1 MISTFTFNT
10 EIEIISLFDGRLETY
25 GIFEIAGAKDGSQF
39 YRCLSDGDKRVY
51 VYGDEVLR
59 ELQCYSE
66 PSPEKIITAVEAE
79 FGTKHQKGSYYDPE
93 APLVIGK
100 EEVEDKHFLSIL
112 PRYLDGEYDVF
123 RERDRWLA
131 RHIKEM
137 LDIDPT
143 LDNPKQLL
151 SVLRMAKDE
160 FKAFMSCPF

>member
-10 EIEIISLFDGRLETY
+10 EIEIISLFDGRLEKY
-25 GIFEIAGAKDGSQF
+25 GLCEIAGAKDGSQF
-39 YRCLSDGDKRVY
+39 YRCLSDGESRVY
-51 VYGDEVLR
+51 VYGDTVLR
-59 ELQCYSE
+59 ELQYYSE
-66 PSPEKIITAVEAE
+66 SSPDKVITAIEAE
-79 FGTKHQKGSYYDPE
+79 FGAKHRKSSYYDPE

-100 EEVEDKHFLSIL
+100 DEVEDKHFLSIL

-123 RERDRWLA
+123 NDRDRWLA

-143 LDNPKQLL
+143 LDNPKHLL